1 MLDNVVIV
9 GYSGHAYVVI
19 EAALSNGISID
30 GYCEMSQQMKNPY
43 GLSYYG
49 NEAADTFVWRNN
61 VSYFI
66 GIGDNNIRERI
77 ANRIINNKGTFINII
92 HRSACI
98 SHTAKLGNGVF
109 VSAIATVN
117 ALVTVG
123 NQCIL
128 NTGCI
133 LEHECVVG
141 DTVHIGPGAVLAG
154 NVVVGDRTFVGAN
167 TVIKQGVKI
176 GNDVIIGA
184 GTVVIRDVA
193 DGETVAGN
201 PARKIK

>member
-1 MLDNVVIV
+1 MSDSIVIV

-19 EAALSNGISID
+19 EAALSNSINID
-30 GYCEMSQQMKNPY
+30 GYCEMTQQSKNPY
-43 GLSYYG
+43 GLTYFG
-49 NEAADTFVWRNN
+49 NEASDEFVWRDNI
-61 VSYFI
+61 SYFI
-66 GIGDNNIRERI
+66 GVGDNNLRGRI
-77 ANRIINNKGTFINII
+77 ATRILNNNGKFINII
-92 HRSACI
+92 HQSACI
-98 SHTAKLGNGVF
+98 SNTAKLGTGIF
-109 VSAIATVN
+109 LSANATVN
-117 ALVTVG
+117 ALVKVG
-123 NQCIL
+123 DQCIL

-133 LEHECVVG
+133 IEHESVVG

-154 NVVVGDRTFVGAN
+154 NVVVGDRTFIGAN

-176 GNDVIIGA
+176 GSDVIIGA